1 MGTVTAPR
9 EPVSVE
15 EPGDRA
21 AERAAE
27 RGDGRPRRR
36 RVSVRARVLSSV
48 LVMSALG
55 LAASGAVAD
64 VIQNRRTAER
74 VDAALAQEV
83 QEFRTLAA
91 EGVDPATGERFSSVQ
106 QLLLIALERNVPSEN
121 EMFLTYRE
129 GRPDQYSAGGLP
141 ELASSPD
148 VLAAVAAVD
157 DAAPNVVTTDVEV
170 PDVGRVRL
178 SIVPVSVDGST
189 ASGKYVIAFA
199 VDREMRPQA
208 DLMRTYALVALGALL
223 LIGVVGWV
231 VAGRLLRPLRRLRE
245 TTQRISET
253 DLSQRVEVAGADD
266 ISELGDTFN
275 AMLDRLETAFAAQR
289 EFLDDAGHELKTP
302 LTIVR
307 GHLELMDPDD
317 PVDVAETRALLLDE
331 LDRMG
336 RLVQDLI
343 LLAKAERADF
353 VELGPVDLGPFTDE
367 VLDKARALGPRD
379 WRVDHRAE
387 GVVHADGQRL
397 TQALLQL
404 GHNAVKFSEPGSTIA
419 IGSRLDD
426 DEVRLWVRDEGPGVR
441 PEDVERIFGRF
452 VRGGS
457 EQPSGP
463 GHGTGTGTDPGGEG
477 SGLGLA
483 IVRAIA
489 EAHHGRVEVAP
500 AHPTGAVFTIVLP
513 QRQRPAPAGAG
524 GASETPAS
532 PGGVERRPTPD
543 HVAQEVAP

>member
-1 MGTVTAPR
+1 MGTVSAGR
-9 EPVSVE
+9 EPVGVE
-15 EPGDRA
+15 GTGD
-21 AERAAE
+21 
-27 RGDGRPRRR
+27 RPRRR

-64 VIQNRRTAER
+64 GIQNRRTAER
-74 VDAALAQEV
+74 IDAALAHEV
-83 QEFRTLAA
+83 QEFRPLAA

-157 DAAPNVVTTDVEV
+157 DGAPNVVTTDVEV
-170 PDVGRVRL
+170 PTVGLVRL
-178 SIVPVSVDGST
+178 SVVPVRVDGST

-199 VDREMRPQA
+199 VDREMQPQA

-223 LIGVVGWV
+223 LIGGVGWV

-353 VELGPVDLGPFTDE
+353 VEVGPVDLGPFTDE

-426 DEVRLWVRDEGPGVR
+426 EVRLWVRDEGPGVR
-441 PEDVERIFGRF
+441 QEDAERIFGRF

-463 GHGTGTGTDPGGEG
+463 GPGPGPEPGGEG

-500 AHPTGAVFTIVLP
+500 AHPTGAVFTVVLP
-513 QRQRPAPAGAG
+513 LRQRPVPAGSDGTAETPTTPG
-524 GASETPAS
+524 GLQRPSASEP
-532 PGGVERRPTPD
+532 
-543 HVAQEVAP
+543 VAQEVAP